1 MTDTFKTRYDD
12 PRTFWERL
20 SRICGEGTYR
30 MPVEAP
36 SARSTPQIPAAHMLT
51 QALSYARQGADDV
64 GPDIAFDM
72 VCQSTTYAGRVVRTV
87 ATAMCQDRARAVRRC
102 RPWMRIVVWAAYATV
117 VHGMRQDQLRP
128 SEMATQ
134 DWDLLT
140 EAAER
145 ILLSLAEQAVTRAER
160 AYFARAA

>member
-1 MTDTFKTRYDD
+1 MTDPFNYSD

-20 SRICGEGTYR
+20 SRICGESTYR
-30 MPVEAP
+30 LPVEAP
-36 SARSTPQIPAAHMLT
+36 GGSKVGQVPAAHALT
-51 QALSYARQGADDV
+51 QALSYARQGTQDV

-72 VCQSTTYAGRVVRTV
+72 VCQTTTYAGRVVRTV
-87 ATAMCQDRARAVRRC
+87 AEAMCQDRARAVRRC

-117 VHGMRQDQLRP
+117 VYNTRQDQLRP
-128 SEMATQ
+128 SEMTAQ

-160 AYFARAA
+160 AFYARAA